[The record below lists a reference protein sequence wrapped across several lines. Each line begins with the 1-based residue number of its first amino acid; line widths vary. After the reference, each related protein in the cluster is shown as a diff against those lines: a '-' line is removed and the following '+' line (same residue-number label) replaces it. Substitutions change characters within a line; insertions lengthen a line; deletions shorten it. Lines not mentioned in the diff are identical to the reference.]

1 MNTYAHPHLGFGK
14 LCEELLSICSEMELN
29 PYQYEDMAASTMTGE
44 DAVVILR
51 AIVEKKKAEAA
62 TAAASRPNTTQSAKS
77 DKYPSYDAMRK
88 RIHELGTQKY
98 K

>member
-1 MNTYAHPHLGFGK
+1 MNTYAHPHVGFGK
-14 LCEELLSICSEMELN
+14 LCEELLTICSEMELD
-29 PYQYEDMAASTMTGE
+29 PYQYGDMAASTMTGE

-51 AIVEKKKAEAA
+51 AIVEKKNAEAA

-77 DKYPSYDAMRK
+77 DKYSSYDAMRK